1 MRKGLLNWVVALM
14 LSAGLAAEPIER
26 STAIEIHTIAK
37 RMVNAIMQGNYTVSV
52 DAMHPT
58 LIERGGGR
66 DAVLQT
72 TLNAM
77 DQLATQ
83 GYTIKSYTVEQP
95 TQAHAAKSELVV
107 FLKTKLLIDG
117 FDRQI
122 KSDGYLVASKPY
134 SSGRW
139 YLFDGSVIR
148 DLNDLQ
154 TIYEGLSDRITLP
167 EVTNQTVS
175 KN

>member
-1 MRKGLLNWVVALM
+1 MAIRFSLAL
-14 LSAGLAAEPIER
+14 AALALASQLVAEPIER

-37 RMVNAIMQGNYTVSV
+37 RMLNAIVQGNYEVSV

-58 LIERGGGR
+58 LIERNGGR
-66 DAVLQT
+66 DAVMQA

-83 GYTIKSYTVEQP
+83 GFTIKSYTVEQP

-117 FDRQI
+117 FDRQV

-134 SSGRW
+134 SGGRW
-139 YLFDGSVIR
+139 YLFDGSVIGG
-148 DLNDLQ
+148 LKNLQ
-154 TIYEGLSDRITLP
+154 SIYEGLSDRITLP